1 MKNLKFV
8 FAEGGNI
15 GDVVA
20 GLKNGLDKTPTLT
33 VVFSSTNIPNSQ
45 EEVVDA
51 IKNELGGEVW
61 GNSTAGEISS
71 TGFHKNSIVA
81 LSIQAPKTV
90 FSVNTAYAPIGDDP
104 ENSGAEAVREAFST
118 MQAQMEL
125 YFIRSQNVDPLSA
138 LRSLPYNMLISIDGL
153 SGKEERVLS
162 GIASATLNKIQAAG
176 GSAGDDLKFKETYV
190 YSKHGAHTKAVSI
203 AALYTTLKTGVGIK
217 IGFRPPDDPSKFGV
231 VTENG
236 QTPRI
241 VRKINNRPAVEVYMN
256 WLGVS
261 SIEDANSKFAE
272 HPFGTIEPSSKI
284 WKVRS
289 PARILGDGSML
300 FYSDVPVGT
309 GLTLFSSTPDMHVN
323 AMVEAVKE
331 AIRRAGNPSKI
342 GAVLLFDCI
351 LRDILSD
358 IYRTKERE
366 IAEIKKI
373 VGEDTPIIG
382 FSTYGETGN
391 TDLIPLWHHNQTI
404 TAMVIGEEL
413 A

>member
-8 FAEGGNI
+8 FAEGNDI
-15 GDVVA
+15 DTVVD
-20 GLKNGLDKTPTLT
+20 GLKSKLDKEPALT
-33 VVFSSTNIPNSQ
+33 IVFASTNIPDSQ
-45 EEVVDA
+45 EEIVKK
-51 IKNELGGEVW
+51 ISSEIGGEIW
-61 GNSTAGEISS
+61 GNSTAGEISG

-81 LSIQAPKTV
+81 LSIQAPKAI
-90 FSVNTAYAPIGDDP
+90 FSANTEYEPIGDDP
-104 ENSGAEAVREAFST
+104 IKTGSEVVDRVFRKME
-118 MQAQMEL
+118 AQMEL
-125 YFIRSQNVDPLSA
+125 YFVRSQNTDPLTA
-138 LRSLPYNMLISIDGL
+138 LRSLPYNILIAMDGL
-153 SGKEERVLS
+153 SGKEEEVLT
-162 GIASATLNKIQAAG
+162 GVASTTLNKIQAAG
-176 GSAGDDLKFKETYV
+176 GSAGDDLKFKATYV
-190 YSKHGAHTKAVSI
+190 YSKHGAFTKAVSVAGI
-203 AALYTTLKTGVGIK
+203 YTTLKIGVGIK
-217 IGFRPPDDPSKFGV
+217 IGFKPSDDPSKYGV

-236 QTPRI
+236 NTPRI
-241 VRKINNRPAVEVYMN
+241 VRRINNRPAVDVYME
-256 WLGVS
+256 WLGVT
-261 SIEDANSKFAE
+261 SIDDANAKFAE

-289 PARILGDGSML
+289 PAMILSDGSML

-331 AIRRAGNPSKI
+331 AIRRANYPEKI

-358 IYRTKERE
+358 IYGTKERE

-391 TDLIPLWHHNQTI
+391 TDMIPLWHHNQTI
-404 TAMVIGEEL
+404 TAMVIGEDL

>member
-8 FAEGGNI
+8 FSEGKSISDVIYNI
-15 GDVVA
+15 KG
-20 GLKNGLDKTPTLT
+20 KLDKKPALT
-33 VVFSSTNIPNSQ
+33 IVFASTNIQESH
-45 EEVVDA
+45 EEVVRA
-51 IKNELGGEVW
+51 IREEIGGEVW
-61 GNSTAGEISS
+61 GNSTAGEISAS
-71 TGFHKNSIVA
+71 GFHKNSIVA

-90 FSVNTAYAPIGDDP
+90 FSVNTEYADVGNDP
-104 ENSGAEAVREAFST
+104 VKSGIDVINKAFSK

-138 LRSLPYNMLISIDGL
+138 LRSLPYNMLIAMDGML
-153 SGKEERVLS
+153 GKEEEILK
-162 GIASATLNKIQAAG
+162 GIATATLNKIQAAG
-176 GSAGDDLKFKETYV
+176 GSAGDDLKFKGTYV
-190 YSKHGAHTKAVSI
+190 YSKYGAHTKAVSV
-203 AALYTTLKTGVGIK
+203 AALYTTLKVGVGIK
-217 IGFRPPDDPSKFGV
+217 IGFRPSDDPTKFGV

-241 VRKINNRPAVEVYMN
+241 VRKINNRPAVEVYME

-261 SIEDANSKFAE
+261 SIEDANAKFAE

-289 PARILGDGSML
+289 PAMILGDESML

-309 GLTLFSSTPDMHVN
+309 GLTLFNSNPDMHVN
-323 AMVEAVKE
+323 AMIEAVME
-331 AIRRAGNPSKI
+331 AIRRAGNPQKI

-358 IYRTKERE
+358 IYNTKERE

-373 VGEDTPIIG
+373 VGDEIPIIG